1 MKIYLASA
9 WSRREEMQGIAENLK
24 LMGHEITSRWLVNEK
39 DSSTFPAD
47 GKASQID
54 NDAREAKHTV
64 NALHDVE
71 DVLTADAIVR
81 FSDAPEMVW
90 PLVPARL
97 LSGARN
103 FEFGLMYAAE
113 LFAQTWAK
121 YNLSATDGKG
131 RRLIA
136 TERKLLFV
144 VDGKQNIFD
153 RLPEVMH
160 LKDVNQLYE
169 VMARAAELERGE

>member
-1 MKIYLASA
+1 MKVYLASA
-9 WSRREEMQGIAENLK
+9 WSRREEMQGIADNLR

-39 DSSTFPAD
+39 DSSTFPDD

-71 DVLTADAIVR
+71 DVLAADAIVR

-103 FEFGLMYAAE
+103 FEFGVMYTADVIANSLE
-113 LFAQTWAK
+113 DRTVQAY
-121 YNLSATDGKG
+121 YNGNIVVGK
-131 RRLIA
+131 RRLM
-136 TERKLLFV
+136 FV

-160 LKDVNQLYE
+160 VKDVNQLYE
-169 VMARAAELERGE
+169 VFKRAAELERGE

>member
-1 MKIYLASA
+1 MKVYLASA
-9 WSRREEMQGIAENLK
+9 WSRRSEMQGIAQNLK

-54 NDAREAKHTV
+54 NDACEAKHTV
-64 NALHDVE
+64 NALNDVE

-103 FEFGLMYAAE
+103 FEFGLMYAAN
-113 LFAQTWAK
+113 LFNSIFEKHPEWGI
-121 YNLSATDGKG
+121 YGKQ
-131 RRLIA
+131 RLM
-136 TERKLLFV
+136 FV

-160 LKDVNQLYE
+160 VRDVNQLYE
-169 VMARAAELERGE
+169 VFKRAAELERGE

>member
-1 MKIYLASA
+1 MRIYLASA
-9 WSRREEMQGIAENLK
+9 WSRREEMQHIAWVLK
-24 LMGHEITSRWLVNEK
+24 LQGHEITSRWLVNEK

-103 FEFGLMYAAE
+103 FEFGLMYGAD
-113 LFAQTWAK
+113 L
-121 YNLSATDGKG
+121 YNQAIEVHGLQVFTKEGH
-131 RRLIA
+131 RV
-136 TERKLLFV
+136 TFERKLMFV

-160 LKDVNQLYE
+160 VKDVNQLYE
-169 VMARAAELERGE
+169 IMSRAAELERGE

>member
-1 MKIYLASA
+1 MKVYIASA
-9 WSRREEMQGIAENLK
+9 WSRREEMQTIAHNLE

-47 GKASQID
+47 KKASDID
-54 NDAREAKHTV
+54 DAEREARHQI

-71 DVLTADAIVR
+71 DVIKADAIVR

-103 FEFGLMYAAE
+103 FEMGLMYGIEMVIQALE
-113 LFAQTWAK
+113 TQGYCGGIPDHKLF
-121 YNLSATDGKG
+121 
-131 RRLIA
+131 
-136 TERKLLFV
+136 FV

-160 LKDVNQLYE
+160 VKDTNQLYE
-169 VMARAAELERGE
+169 IMSRAAELERGEE

>member
-1 MKIYLASA
+1 MKVYLASA
-9 WSRREEMQGIAENLK
+9 WSRRSEMQTIAKNLE

-54 NDAREAKHTV
+54 TNAREAKHTE
-64 NALHDVE
+64 NALNDVE
-71 DVLTADAIVR
+71 DVLSADAIIR

-103 FEFGLMYAAE
+103 FEFGLFYGIDYLLKKWNE
-113 LFAQTWAK
+113 RNPDIPLP
-121 YNLSATDGKG
+121 
-131 RRLIA
+131 RR
-136 TERKLLFV
+136 LLFV

-160 LKDVNQLYE
+160 INDINKMYDIFY
-169 VMARAAELERGE
+169 RAAMLEAGFE

>member
-1 MKIYLASA
+1 MRIYLASA
-9 WSRREEMQGIAENLK
+9 WGRREEIASVAYMLEN
-24 LMGHEITSRWLVNEK
+24 MGHRITSSWLTNEK
-39 DSSTFPAD
+39 DSSTFPVNGNAAVLD
-47 GKASQID
+47 DEAK
-54 NDAREAKHTV
+54 EAKHQT
-64 NALHDVE
+64 NALQDVQ

-103 FEFGLMYAAE
+103 FEFGLMYAAD
-113 LFAQTWAK
+113 F
-121 YNLSATDGKG
+121 YNNFLAWG
-131 RRLIA
+131 
-136 TERKLLFV
+136 RKLMFV

-169 VMARAAELERGE
+169 VMSRAAELERGE